1 MKLRIEI
8 SPEESEEIVI
18 RCNERTDDIKRIEK
32 VIENL
37 INADAECI
45 LYIGET
51 EYFVPYK
58 KILFFEASEGKIY
71 AHTKDKILTARTT
84 LSRLEEA
91 LPSYFVRGSKSCII
105 NAMQVEAIAHNITGP
120 SKVMFN
126 GTQKS
131 VYASRAYYKYLKDKI
146 LTIRGI

>member
-45 LYIGET
+45 LYIGEM

-58 KILFFEASEGKIY
+58 KILFFEASEAKFTPTQKIKCLLH
-71 AHTKDKILTARTT
+71 ALPFHGLRRHCQAIL
-84 LSRLEEA
+84 LEA
-91 LPSYFVRGSKSCII
+91 LSP
-105 NAMQVEAIAHNITGP
+105 A
-120 SKVMFN
+120 
-126 GTQKS
+126 
-131 VYASRAYYKYLKDKI
+131 L
-146 LTIRGI
+146 